1 MGSTQTSQM
10 NTIVVDAMGSDNA
23 PYSEIEGVVQAVKEF
38 PIAVTLVGREELIRK
53 ILRQHDARGLP
64 IKVVHA
70 ADVIAM
76 NEAAATA
83 VRKKKDSS
91 IHVACRIVRDRLAQ
105 GFVSAGNTGAVM
117 AVSKLVMGT
126 LESVDRPGLA
136 AVLPTKNGASVLIDV
151 GANVDCK
158 PHQMVQFAIMG
169 HIYSKNILHK
179 PKPTIG
185 LMSIGEEESKGNEL
199 TKEVYKILSAS
210 KLNFVGNIEGRDVY
224 DGKTD
229 VIVCDGF
236 TGNVALKISEGLIE
250 AVLML
255 LKEELSRNWTSK
267 VGALLTQQSFRAL
280 KRKLDYSE
288 YGGAPLLGVRGIT
301 IICHGRSNSNAIKNA
316 VRVANEYCE
325 MKTNDRIQQE
335 ISSLAAV

>member
-1 MGSTQTSQM
+1 M

-23 PYSEIEGVVQAVKEF
+23 PYSEIEGVVKAVKEF
-38 PIAVTLVGREELIRK
+38 PVAVTLVGREEFIRRV
-53 ILRQHDARGLP
+53 LRQHDVRGLP

-70 ADVIAM
+70 A
-76 NEAAATA
+76 EAITMTEAVATA
-83 VRKKKDSS
+83 VRKKKESS
-91 IHVACRIVRDRLAQ
+91 IHVACRMVRDGLAQ

-117 AVSKLVMGT
+117 AVSKMVMGT
-126 LESVDRPGLA
+126 LEAVDRPGLA

-169 HIYSKNILHK
+169 HIYCKNILHK
-179 PKPTIG
+179 QKPTIG

-199 TKEVYKILSAS
+199 TKEVYKILTAS
-210 KLNFVGNIEGRDVY
+210 KLNFVGNVEGRDVY
-224 DGKTD
+224 DGKID

-250 AVLML
+250 AVLKL

-267 VGALLTQQSFRAL
+267 VGALLTQQSFRSL

-325 MKTNDRIQQE
+325 MNTNDRIRQE